1 MSNDFAKISFDLF
14 GESDVDKLLAKR
26 EGETK
31 VGEKI
36 ATYESTRYKSVKYV
50 IIGVEESVGPRANR
64 GRGGAEHAFKAFLSK
79 FLNMQSNNYFDAE
92 NIAVLGRVKVDSEE
106 ETLNDS
112 VESLDLFI
120 NQTISGHLKKGQFPI
135 LIGGGHNNALPLIQY
150 LSTLHNNRINVV
162 NLDAHADYRLL
173 EGRHSGNSFSYAHHQ
188 GWLNHYEVFGLHYQY
203 NSQQIFNDLKRDGHS
218 FTLHESYINGER
230 NYFEDFKKYL
240 SDSNVNIPL
249 GVELDLDSIERM
261 PSSAF
266 TPVGVTM
273 NEALRY
279 LRIMAKHQKVGYLHL
294 PEGAPT
300 NDDESIVVGKTLAYL
315 VTDFIRAHCNANK
328 LY

>member
-1 MSNDFAKISFDLF
+1 MSNDLAKISFDLF
-14 GESDVDKLLAKR
+14 GKSDIQHFLTPRD
-26 EGETK
+26 GETK
-31 VGEKI
+31 IGQEI
-36 ATYESTRYKSVKYV
+36 ATWDSAKWKSAKYV

-79 FLNMQSNNYFDAE
+79 FLNMQSNSFFEAKNVA
-92 NIAVLGRVKVDSEE
+92 ILGRVKVDSEE
-106 ETLNDS
+106 DTLIDS

-120 NQTISGHLKKGQFPI
+120 NQTITDHLKKGQFPI
-135 LIGGGHNNALPLIQY
+135 LIGGGHNNALPLIKY
-150 LSTLHNNRINVV
+150 LSTLHDNRINVV

-173 EGRHSGNSFSYAHHQ
+173 EGRHSGNSFSYAFDQ
-188 GWLNHYEVFGLHYQY
+188 GWMNYYEVFGLHYQY
-203 NSQQIFNDLKRDGHS
+203 NSQQIFDDLKRDGHS
-218 FTLHESYINGER
+218 YTLHESYINGER

-240 SDSNVNIPL
+240 KNSNVNIPL

-279 LRIMAKHQKVGYLHL
+279 LRTMAKHSKVGYLHL
-294 PEGAPT
+294 PEGAPN
-300 NDDESIVVGKTLAYL
+300 NDDEYIVVGKTLAYL
-315 VTDFIRAHCNANK
+315 VTDFIRAHCNAGK